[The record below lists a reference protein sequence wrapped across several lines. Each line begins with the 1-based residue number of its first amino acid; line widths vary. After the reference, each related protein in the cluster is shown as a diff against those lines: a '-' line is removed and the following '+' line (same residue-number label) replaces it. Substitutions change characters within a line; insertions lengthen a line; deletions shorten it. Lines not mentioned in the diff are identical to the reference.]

1 MTDMVNND
9 IEHANNTNPCQGVC
23 VVDGDFCI
31 ACFRTSKE
39 RSDQNEPART
49 DHRKQV
55 CCSTCRTTW
64 ATKFYK
70 RVNRSTWIYKSCGCN
85 ECDT

>member
-31 ACFRTSKE
+31 ACFRTFKE
-39 RSDQNEPART
+39 RSEWYEYTNHQREQVLEEIKVREQNLFDE
-49 DHRKQV
+49 
-55 CCSTCRTTW
+55 
-64 ATKFYK
+64 
-70 RVNRSTWIYKSCGCN
+70 N
-85 ECDT
+85 